1 MDTIK
6 ARVRPRHRLDRRFPR
21 LILPTNKLPKL
32 QSLVTNSPPNILPN
46 NPLRLGVIPP
56 LPQPKRNKMA
66 RINPP
71 QKQLH
76 RALASKSL
84 DARTPRRASPIP
96 TLTHNLNFLQ
106 RNRDPPNSIPHT
118 IHPKLHIPALHK
130 RTGQSRLEHLN
141 PSTRNPIQTQS
152 YIVIGYN

>member
-6 ARVRPRHRLDRRFPR
+6 ARVRPRQRLDRSLPR
-21 LILPTNKLPKL
+21 LILPTNKPPNL
-32 QSLVTNSPPNILPN
+32 QSLPANAPPNTLPN
-46 NPLRLGVIPP
+46 NPLRLGIIPP

-96 TLTHNLNFLQ
+96 NLNLILTQ
-106 RNRDPPNSIPHT
+106 NRKPNPSDPIPHT
-118 IHPKLHIPALHK
+118 IHPKLYIPALHE
-130 RTGQSRLEHLN
+130 RNGQSRLEHLN

-152 YIVIGYN
+152 YIIIGYK